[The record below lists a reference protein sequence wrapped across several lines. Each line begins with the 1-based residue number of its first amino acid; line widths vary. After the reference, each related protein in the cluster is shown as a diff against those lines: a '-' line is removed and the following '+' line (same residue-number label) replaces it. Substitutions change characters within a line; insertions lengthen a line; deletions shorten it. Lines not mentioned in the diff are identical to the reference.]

1 MSKTK
6 TVIKKWAI
14 IFVLV
19 LFLGFTALSAI
30 MYLASP
36 SQEDL
41 QAEANCTANGFERD
55 SENKICSDDLSWSVE
70 QEQNQ
75 IEEVK
80 NINTQENC
88 IANSGTRY
96 AENKVCITK

>member
-1 MSKTK
+1 MAKI
-6 TVIKKWAI
+6 VKKSAI

-41 QAEANCTANGFERD
+41 QAEADCTANGFERN
-55 SENKICSDDLSWSVE
+55 SEDKICSDSLSWDLADD
-70 QEQNQ
+70 QN
-75 IEEVK
+75 IEET
-80 NINTQENC
+80 NTNTEANC
-88 IANSGTRY
+88 TANSGTRY
-96 AENKVCITK
+96 AENEVCITK

>member
-6 TVIKKWAI
+6 RVIKKWAI

-36 SQEDL
+36 NQEDL
-41 QAEANCTANGFERD
+41 QAEADCTSNGFERD
-55 SENKICSDDLSWSVE
+55 SESKICSDSLSWDTE
-70 QEQNQ
+70 QVVLEDIDQ
-75 IEEVK
+75 
-80 NINTQENC
+80 NTQENC

-96 AENKVCITK
+96 AENEVCIK